1 MIKKRTSLEVCA
13 YSFICLLLL
22 ILPAMMVRAES
33 PQGPDSWVDRD
44 RFPEA
49 YSILTSDRILFP
61 GDVSDWPLK
70 IDSTHQ
76 LFVDDFLISEIEH
89 LTRQFHQPVKHPGN
103 PLMPGV
109 PVAVLYDNKSGKF
122 RMWYSMNYAESTD
135 GIHWRRPNLGP
146 QGNRIFNSPGE
157 VRGFIFNPDA
167 TDPQR
172 RYEAVI
178 EKRANEKINEK
189 GGFYAYRSADGLHWK
204 ESFKRPIL
212 KRTYSY
218 MNPGPFWA
226 KGVGDTC
233 IFRYDPV
240 LKKYICDTKFNLYFP
255 KEKIKQLGIVQELK
269 PRLRLRAFMESDDL
283 VHWSRERFLMFPD
296 RLDPPD
302 RQFYGHIGFVY
313 ESMWVGM
320 IRTLCVIPKGFK
332 QVDIQLSY
340 SRDGRHWSRPRQRKP
355 FIPLGTD
362 DSWDAD
368 YLGPVKIKPALVGNE
383 LWFYYFGARNANRED
398 VKNWSF
404 GIGLAKLRR
413 DGFASLN
420 AGQTPG
426 QIVTRP
432 MTFKGEGLFVNAEV
446 ADGGWVKAAV
456 LSRDS
461 EPIESYTLDDSIALT
476 RDTTKGRMAW
486 KSNKELVP
494 PGEDHLRILFRMKN
508 ARLYS
513 FWIDSPSD
521 PPPPTKR

>member
-1 MIKKRTSLEVCA
+1 MDSIRFPKVGVRLSR
-13 YSFICLLLL
+13 SFLLL
-22 ILPAMMVRAES
+22 IISSVPTIAALPEK
-33 PQGPDSWVDRD
+33 PQSWVDRD

-49 YSILTSDRILFP
+49 YSILTSDHIMFP
-61 GDVSDWPLK
+61 GNVTDWPIK
-70 IDSTHQ
+70 IDSKRQ
-76 LFVDDFLISEIEH
+76 LFIDDYCIGSMKNLA
-89 LTRQFHQPVKHPGN
+89 RQFHQPAKYSGN
-103 PLMPGV
+103 PLMSGV

-135 GIHWRRPNLGP
+135 GIHWTKPDLGP
-146 QGNRIFNSPGE
+146 QGNRIFGGPGE
-157 VRGFIFNPDA
+157 VRGFIYNPDA
-167 TDPQR
+167 ADLQR

-178 EKRANEKINEK
+178 EKRGDEI
-189 GGFYAYRSADGLHWK
+189 GGFYVYRSADGLHWK
-204 ESFKRPIL
+204 QSFKRPIL
-212 KRTYSY
+212 KRTYSD

-240 LKKYICDTKFNLYFP
+240 LKKYVCDTKFNVYFP
-255 KEKIKQLGIVQELK
+255 EEKINQLGIVQDHK

-283 VHWSRERFLMFPD
+283 IHWSRERFLMFPD

-302 RQFYGHIGFVY
+302 RQLYGHIGFVY

-320 IRTLCVIPKGFK
+320 IRTMRLIPKGFK

-368 YLGPVKIKPALVGNE
+368 YLGPAKIIPALVGNE
-383 LWFYYFGARNANRED
+383 LWFYYFGARSANRED

-426 QIVTRP
+426 RLITRP
-432 MTFKGEGLFVNAEV
+432 LTFKDKSLFVNADV
-446 ADGGWVKAAV
+446 ADDGWVKAAV
-456 LSRDS
+456 LSIDS
-461 EPIESYTLDDSIALT
+461 EPVQSYTLDDSIALAK
-476 RDTTKGRMAW
+476 DTTKGKMSW
-486 KSNKELVP
+486 KSKKEIIQPGDGHIRLVFQ
-494 PGEDHLRILFRMKN
+494 LKN
-508 ARLYS
+508 AKLYS
-513 FWIDSPSD
+513 FWIE
-521 PPPPTKR
+521 